1 MVRFKN
7 IESGVVVDVPEEVGA
22 SLAGFVPVE
31 RKKPAA
37 KPASSRATQKK
48 PEK

>member
-7 IESGVVVDVPEEVGA
+7 IESGVIVDVPEEVGA
-22 SLAGFVPVE
+22 SLAGFEPVE
-31 RKKPAA
+31 GKKPAA
-37 KPASSRATQKK
+37 KPTSTRSAKK